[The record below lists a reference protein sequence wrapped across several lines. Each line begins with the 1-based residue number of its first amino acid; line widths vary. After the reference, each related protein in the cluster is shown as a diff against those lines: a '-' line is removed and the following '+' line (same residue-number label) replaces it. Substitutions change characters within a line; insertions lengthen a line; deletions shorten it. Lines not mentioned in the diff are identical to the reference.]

1 MPLVVAGE
9 RGDGAV
15 AVLELVVGGAE
26 ALAPPAGLEQA
37 QQAVEAARPS
47 AGERLAR
54 RAPRARISSAWKRS
68 STWWIRIPNRW
79 LIVGSCGIAKTRAN
93 LYFSGQVR

>member
-1 MPLVVAGE
+1 MALVVAGE

-37 QQAVEAARPS
+37 QQPVEP
-47 AGERLAR
+47 AGA
-54 RAPRARISSAWKRS
+54 APRSARVAAACARSSSAWNRS
-68 STWWIRIPNRW
+68 STWWIRIPKRW